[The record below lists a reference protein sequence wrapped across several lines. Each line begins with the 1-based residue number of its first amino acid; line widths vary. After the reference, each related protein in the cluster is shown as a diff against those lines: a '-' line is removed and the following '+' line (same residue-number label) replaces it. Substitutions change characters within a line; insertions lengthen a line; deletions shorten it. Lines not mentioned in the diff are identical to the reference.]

1 MEITS
6 RYKITEFD
14 NENRLIYYD
23 RLIKVLKSHEVE
35 SAYIITKILNNFFVI
50 EESFFDHPFILSN
63 FISEDFE
70 GIDPKLIIKLLVLME
85 KMASIST
92 YLKKT
97 DLKKLID
104 VLNDC
109 DLEVIDELDKY
120 IQKIGN
126 GENIPPKLR
135 EYVRYY
141 ELIEDYRLK
150 GKIKIFKLSKNDL
163 SLSSYFIIEYDELWK
178 FEATI
183 ENLTKITK
191 IQNRSDPLGLR
202 KRIIGLLYRH

>member
-35 SAYIITKILNNFFVI
+35 SAHIITKILNNFFVI
-50 EESFFDHPFILSN
+50 EESFFDHPCILSN

-85 KMASIST
+85 KMTSIST

-104 VLNDC
+104 VLNDY
-109 DLEVIDELDKY
+109 DLEVIDDLDKY
-120 IQKIGN
+120 IHKIGN
-126 GENIPPKLR
+126 DENIPPNLR

-163 SLSSYFIIEYDELWK
+163 SLSSYFIIEYDELCK
-178 FEATI
+178 FEETI
-183 ENLTKITK
+183 ENLTKFTEIK
-191 IQNRSDPLGLR
+191 NGSDALGLK